1 MIEKISKYRSA
12 LMGAATLMVVAY
24 HYRLN
29 FNSDVIRN
37 IASIGYS
44 GVDIFLFVSGFGL
57 FCGYCKRPDGFLL
70 RRFLRV
76 YPTYLLYLVV
86 LAVFSSRYTIGESL
100 LASTGIGY
108 YLPFSHIKWF
118 DWYIPTMFL
127 LYGLFP
133 LMAKLIAPPK
143 LQHSN
148 SRAPI
153 AFVSLGLLGI
163 LLTVML
169 IVFQKGTVMLTVS
182 RIPIFVLGTAAGY
195 CFMNGYKCKAIIEYV
210 LIAVC
215 LIALPIEIYCVNT
228 LTHEYLWRNAIYFLP
243 FLIITP
249 GIILICVKLFLKL
262 PNVILGILSFVGSIS
277 MEVYLIHLVLL
288 GSFEYTKSI
297 YGFPIF
303 IVAVLF
309 VSYCFKLGVSQT
321 IKCIDDAI
329 TKNRMVRRG

>member
-1 MIEKISKYRSA
+1 
-12 LMGAATLMVVAY
+12 MGVATLMVVAY

-29 FNSDVIRN
+29 FNIEEIRN
-37 IASIGYS
+37 IASVGYS

-76 YPTYLLYLVV
+76 YPTYLLFLVV
-86 LAVFSSRYTIGESL
+86 LAAFSSRYTIGESL

-108 YLPFSHIKWF
+108 YLPFCHIKWF

-133 LMAKLIAPPK
+133 LMVKLIAPPK
-143 LQHSN
+143 LQHSS

-163 LLTVML
+163 LFTAIL
-169 IVFQKGTVMLTVS
+169 IVIQKGTVMLTVS
-182 RIPIFVLGTAAGY
+182 RIPIFILGTATGF
-195 CFMNGYKCKAIIEYV
+195 CFVNGYKIKAIIVYL
-210 LIAVC
+210 LIAVS
-215 LIALPIEIYCVNT
+215 LIALPFEVYCVNT
-228 LTHEYLWRNAIYFLP
+228 LPHEYLWRNAIYFLP

-249 GIILICVKLFLKL
+249 GTILICVKLFSKL
-262 PNVILGILSFVGSIS
+262 PKAILGLLSFIGSVS

-288 GSFEYTKSI
+288 GSFGYTKSL
-297 YGFPIF
+297 YGFPLFLI
-303 IVAVLF
+303 AVVF
-309 VSYCFKLGVSQT
+309 VSYCFKFGVSQT
-321 IKCIDDAI
+321 IKFIEDAI